1 MLNSTLEWLK
11 KLLNSDNL
19 PVSSLPKSA
28 KAEIEHF
35 CTVGFIVWERSGAGA
50 RYVIKNESAI
60 KQLIDS
66 NSYQG
71 DMSQLT
77 PKAKAVALHGDA
89 HKGKDESFIQ
99 LLSATSSNVIWNNGY
114 DILDLYEYSSKAG
127 VAAIVA
133 KVEDEWESNKPIGL
147 VENQDLLIYA
157 QNYFDKFNFDGS
169 VVYYSGMLSKKLL
182 QWLDYKQRGTS
193 YIMFPDYDIVGLNN
207 YIRVKNTLSHL
218 VSLYIPDNLAELLV
232 KYGKENALETQA
244 TRNAIEQSN
253 DKNVLFVYNLLL
265 KTGKGLDQEGLIL

>member
-11 KLLNSDNL
+11 KLLASGDL
-19 PVSSLPKSA
+19 PVSSLPKSV

-89 HKGKDESFIQ
+89 HKGKDDSFIQ
-99 LLSATSSNVIWNNGY
+99 LLSATASNVIWNNGY

-127 VAAIVA
+127 VADIVA
-133 KVEDEWESNKPIGL
+133 KVEDEWKSNKPIGL

-157 QNYFDKFNFDGS
+157 QNY
-169 VVYYSGMLSKKLL
+169 Y
-182 QWLDYKQRGTS
+182 
-193 YIMFPDYDIVGLNN
+193 
-207 YIRVKNTLSHL
+207 
-218 VSLYIPDNLAELLV
+218 E
-232 KYGKENALETQA
+232 
-244 TRNAIEQSN
+244 
-253 DKNVLFVYNLLL
+253 
-265 KTGKGLDQEGLIL
+265 